1 MDIIKKHYEKF
12 ILGFLLLSF
21 VMALVYLLQ
30 IMGSSQD
37 SNSGNRTIA
46 KNTLVIMRENQ
57 VYEFKYKKENFS
69 VPQQSGELVWQERKG
84 EGLIGYGRPGLAVPM
99 KLLRCSQCKKIVPW
113 SQLRKNDMRCPFEAC
128 SQDLRDPG
136 EPEDYEN
143 KIANFD
149 SDGDGMPDRY
159 EIRFGL
165 NCNSADDA
173 DQDKDGDSYSN
184 WFEYYCRTNPD
195 DAKSIPSIDK
205 MMFVSKIEAVKL
217 PLKLNRI
224 IARNPK
230 DKKSY
235 KIYLAINNRDKQN
248 DIGDTLELSGKRYK
262 IVDAEKRS
270 TTEQRTS
277 YAQQED
283 DSLIWLMPEG
293 STNAADR
300 IEVRARKDVFD
311 NKTRH
316 VAVNDVR
323 TPNKRR
329 SKLTVGSEF
338 KFKNNTDSKGTVTFK
353 ITAVDE
359 KSVEFEYILNTTQK
373 MTLELV
379 ERNSDLHKH
388 LKKAYVKSDA
398 NKTDNKLPEEAPQP
412 KRRSGSSRRR

>member
-1 MDIIKKHYEKF
+1 
-12 ILGFLLLSF
+12 
-21 VMALVYLLQ
+21 
-30 IMGSSQD
+30 
-37 SNSGNRTIA
+37 
-46 KNTLVIMRENQ
+46 MRENQ
-57 VYEFKYKKENFS
+57 AYEFKYRKENFS
-69 VPQQSGELVWQERKG
+69 VTQQSAELVWQERKG
-84 EGLIGYGRPGLAVPM
+84 EGLIGYGRPGLVVPM

-113 SQLRKNDMRCPFEAC
+113 SQLRKNDIRCPFEAC

-149 SDGDGMPDRY
+149 SDSDGMPDRY

-165 NCNSADDA
+165 NCNLADDA

-224 IARNPK
+224 IASNPK

-235 KIYLAINNRDKQN
+235 KIYLFINNRDKQN
-248 DIGDTLELSGKRYK
+248 SIGDTLELSGKRYK
-262 IVDAEKRS
+262 IVDAEKRN

-283 DSLIWLMPEG
+283 DSRIWLMPEG

-338 KFKNNTDSKGTVTFK
+338 KVKNNTDGKGMVTFK

-359 KSVEFEYILNTTQK
+359 KSVEFEYILDTTQK

-388 LKKAYVKSDA
+388 LKKAYVKSDV
-398 NKTDNKLPEEAPQP
+398 NKTDNKLSEEAPQP
-412 KRRSGSSRRR
+412 RRRSGSSRRR